1 MATEAVALQI
11 QENMNL
17 LRRCANYFRP
27 HWAGT
32 CMALFLMLIA
42 NALSL
47 LRPWP
52 LALLLDQVL
61 GTKSSVTVSSFLTH
75 YITQFDTQQIILW
88 LAIAVIALQA
98 IWGFFQF
105 FHTWILV
112 KIGLRVLLKLRADLY
127 SALQNLSLKFHDA
140 RRSGDSTFRVT
151 YDTQSIQTLYNRGF
165 ITILSAAISLILMFL
180 IMWRCSWKLTLVSLA
195 VTPLLIW
202 TIYYF
207 ANRIRQESIDVQQGE
222 SNVLAKAQEGLTS
235 VRIVQAFGRQ
245 RHEVRQFIH
254 ECEQSLSANLR
265 LTFTNVSSSFVVG
278 FITAL
283 GTACLFYVGSH
294 QVLSGEI
301 SIGTFV
307 LFTSY
312 LVMLYQPLEQ
322 LSYTGWAVAGA
333 TAGLQ
338 RVFEILDMQDDIPDA
353 PQARPLPSIKGH
365 IKMENVAFGYEPNHP
380 VLQNVTFKIEAGK
393 TVAFVGGTG
402 AGKST
407 LLSLIPRFYEP
418 QQGTIEID
426 AHNIRDVTK
435 RSLRAQISLVLQDT
449 LLLST
454 TVRENI
460 AYGKLRA
467 TQEQIIEA
475 AQAAQAHDFIMSL
488 PQGYDTPVG
497 ERGVRLSGGQRQRIG
512 IARAFLKDAPILL
525 LDEPTSALDAKTESE
540 IMDAL
545 TRLMQGRTTLIVTH
559 RLATIHQVDH
569 IYVLEKG
576 QIVES
581 GNGPELLAKNGVYS
595 SLWRSLKN

>member
-1 MATEAVALQI
+1 
-11 QENMNL
+11 MNL
-17 LRRCANYFRP
+17 IGRCASYFRP
-27 HWAGT
+27 YWPNT
-32 CMALFLMLIA
+32 IFALLLMLVT
-42 NALSL
+42 LSL
-47 LRPWP
+47 NVLRPWP

-61 GTKSSVTVSSFLTH
+61 GSPNSMSVAPALSRFVN
-75 YITQFDTQQIILW
+75 QFSVDQLILG
-88 LAIAVIALQA
+88 LALSVIALQA
-98 IWGFFQF
+98 VWGVFQF
-105 FHTWILV
+105 WHTWILV
-112 KIGLRVLLKLRADLY
+112 KVGLRVLLKLRADLY

-165 ITILSAAISLILMFL
+165 ITILSALISLVLMF
-180 IMWRCSWKLTLVSLA
+180 IVMWKASWKLTLVSVA
-195 VTPLLIW
+195 ITPLLIW
-202 TIYYF
+202 AIYYF

-265 LTFTNVSSSFVVG
+265 LTFTNVSSSFIVG

-301 SIGTFV
+301 SVGTFI

-333 TAGLQ
+333 TAGIQ
-338 RVFEILDMQDDIPDA
+338 RVFEVLDLQDEVPDL
-353 PQARPLPSIKGH
+353 PGARPLPAIKGSIEFDH
-365 IKMENVAFGYEPNHP
+365 LTFGYEPERP
-380 VLQNVTFKIEAGK
+380 VLKNLTFSIKAGK
-393 TVAFVGGTG
+393 TIAFVGGTG

-418 QQGTIEID
+418 LEGSIKID
-426 AHNIRDVTK
+426 GHPIREVTK
-435 RSLRAQISLVLQDT
+435 RSLRSQISLVLQDT

-475 AQAAQAHDFIMSL
+475 AKAAQAHDFIMAL
-488 PQGYDTPVG
+488 PQGYDTSVG

-525 LDEPTSALDAKTESE
+525 LDEPTSALDTKTESE
-540 IMDAL
+540 IMEAL
-545 TRLMQGRTTLIVTH
+545 QRLMLGRTTLIVTH

-569 IYVLEKG
+569 IYVLANG
-576 QIVES
+576 QIAES
-581 GNGPELLAKNGVYS
+581 GNGPELLAKQGVYA
-595 SLWRSLKN
+595 SLWQQVVS

>member
-1 MATEAVALQI
+1 M
-11 QENMNL
+11 
-17 LRRCANYFRP
+17 C
-27 HWAGT
+27 
-32 CMALFLMLIA
+32 IA
-42 NALSL
+42 NGLSI

-61 GTKSSVTVSSFLTH
+61 GTKPSVTVSPFLTRQ
-75 YITQFDTQQIILW
+75 IAEFNPQQAILW
-88 LAIAVIALQA
+88 LAIGVIALQA
-98 IWGFFQF
+98 VWGFFQF

-127 SALQNLSLKFHDA
+127 TALQNLSLKFHDA

-165 ITILSAAISLILMFL
+165 ITILSALISLILMFF

-254 ECEQSLSANLR
+254 ECEQSLSANMR

-283 GTACLFYVGSH
+283 GTACLFYVGSN
-294 QVLSGEI
+294 QVLTGEI
-301 SIGTFV
+301 SVGTFV

-338 RVFEILDMQDDIPDA
+338 RVFEILEMQDDIPDSPHA
-353 PQARPLPSIKGH
+353 HPLPPIKGH
-365 IKMENVAFGYEPNHP
+365 VKMENVAFSYEANHP
-380 VLQNVTFKIEAGK
+380 VLQNITFKIEPGK

-418 QQGTIEID
+418 QQGAIEID
-426 AHNIRDVTK
+426 KHNIREVTK

-475 AQAAQAHDFIMSL
+475 AKAAQAHDFIMAL

-569 IYVLEKG
+569 IYVLDKG

-581 GNGPELLAKNGVYS
+581 GNGPELLAKNGVYA
-595 SLWRSLKN
+595 SLWNKM

>member
-1 MATEAVALQI
+1 MK
-11 QENMNL
+11 L
-17 LRRCANYFRP
+17 LRCCIRYFRP

-32 CMALFLMLIA
+32 FVAIGLMFIA
-42 NALSL
+42 NGLSV

-61 GTKSSVTVSSFLTH
+61 GTKPSVTVSPFLTRL
-75 YITQFDTQQIILW
+75 IAEFNPQQAILW
-88 LAIAVIALQA
+88 LAIGVIALQA

-127 SALQNLSLKFHDA
+127 TALQNLSLKFHDA

-165 ITILSAAISLILMFL
+165 ITILSALISLILMFF
-180 IMWRCSWKLTLVSLA
+180 IMWRSSWKLTLVSLA

-294 QVLSGEI
+294 QVLTGEI
-301 SIGTFV
+301 SVGTFV

-365 IKMENVAFGYEPNHP
+365 IKMENVAFSYEANHP
-380 VLQNVTFKIEAGK
+380 VLQNITFTIEPGK

-426 AHNIRDVTK
+426 SYNIREVTK

-475 AQAAQAHDFIMSL
+475 AKAAQAHDFIMSL

-569 IYVLEKG
+569 IYVLDKG
-576 QIVES
+576 QMVES
-581 GNGPELLAKNGVYS
+581 GNGPELLAKNGVYA
-595 SLWRSLKN
+595 SLWKSLKN

>member
-1 MATEAVALQI
+1 MIA
-11 QENMNL
+11 L
-17 LRRCANYFRP
+17 LRRCAIYFRP
-27 HWAGT
+27 YWINT
-32 CMALFLMLIA
+32 LFALLLMLITIGL
-42 NALSL
+42 NV

-61 GTKSSVTVSSFLTH
+61 DNPNSLNITPFLSRLISH
-75 YITQFDTQQIILW
+75 FQVDQIILG
-88 LAIAVIALQA
+88 LSLAVIALQG
-98 IWGFFQF
+98 IWGIFQF
-105 FHTWILV
+105 WHTWILV
-112 KIGLRVLLKLRADLY
+112 KIGLHVLLKVRADLY
-127 SALQNLSLKFHDA
+127 SALQNLSLKFHDNQ
-140 RRSGDSTFRVT
+140 RSGDSTFRVT

-165 ITILSAAISLILMFL
+165 ITIFSAIISLIMMFL
-180 IMWRCSWKLTLVSLA
+180 VMWRCSWQLTLVSLA
-195 VTPLLIW
+195 IIPLLIGA
-202 TIYYF
+202 IYYF
-207 ANRIRQESIDVQQGE
+207 ANRIRQESMDVQQGE

-265 LTFTNVSSSFVVG
+265 LTFTNVSSSFIVG

-283 GTACLFYVGSH
+283 GTAGLFYVGSH
-294 QVLSGEI
+294 QVLVGEI
-301 SIGTFV
+301 SVGTFV

-338 RVFEILDMQDDIPDA
+338 RVFEILDLQDDVPDS
-353 PQARPLPSIKGH
+353 PQAHSLPSIKGRIEFKH
-365 IKMENVAFGYEPNHP
+365 VTFSYEPSSP
-380 VLQNVTFKIEAGK
+380 VLQDITFTIEPGK

-418 QQGTIEID
+418 QQGKIKID
-426 AHNIRDVTK
+426 NYPIRELKK

-467 TQEQIIEA
+467 TQQQIIDSA
-475 AQAAQAHDFIMSL
+475 KAAQAHDFIMSL

-525 LDEPTSALDAKTESE
+525 LDEPTSALDTKTESE
-540 IMDAL
+540 IMEAL
-545 TRLMQGRTTLIVTH
+545 QRLMQSRTTLIVTH
-559 RLATIHQVDH
+559 RLATIHQVDS
-569 IYVLEKG
+569 IYVLAKG
-576 QIVES
+576 QIVEN
-581 GNGPELLAKNGVYS
+581 GNGPELLAKNGIYA
-595 SLWRSLKN
+595 SLWKQIAH